1 MKLLKDARDYQII
14 FLSLFLTVGIF
25 YRDWTLQLDRI
36 FLLIFVC
43 CGTQIIFNSLI
54 KTFNYYQQ
62 NYQFNSLHTL
72 NLIDFSNIKSAL
84 ITALGLAL
92 LLRAN
97 HRETLIIAGCLVI
110 ASKFIFTY
118 HHKHWFNPANFGII
132 LALTLTN
139 DAWVSPGQWGSD
151 SWYLLL
157 CIATGAMIV
166 NQVRRWETTAIFLG
180 VYGSL
185 EAIYNY
191 YLGWNIE
198 VLLHQLMSGSLLVFA
213 FFMLTDPRSIPNSNK
228 SRIIWSIIIAIFSF
242 ILKDFFYINTAVLWA
257 LFIMSPLTVLLDF
270 IWQDNRFRWQ
280 KLANQNLV
288 LEHKLI

>member
-97 HRETLIIAGCLVI
+97 HRETLIIAGCLAI

-157 CIATGAMIV
+157 FIATGAMIV
-166 NQVRRWETTAIFLG
+166 NQVGRWETTAIFLG

-242 ILKDFFYINTAVLWA
+242 ILKDFFYINTAVFWA